1 MTNVK
6 GRSDGHE
13 PQEKDRTVP
22 DHLQGGVTSIGLL
35 TWFTSTEL
43 KLDISLVEWAF
54 VSFVPTLVFMVMF
67 VVRWCGLGLRHR
79 GRESWMDT

>member
-22 DHLQGGVTSIGLL
+22 DHLQGGVNSIGLL
-35 TWFTSTEL
+35 GWFTSTEL
-43 KLDISLVEWAF
+43 KLDIGLVEWAF
-54 VSFVPTLVFMVMF
+54 VSFGPTFVFVFVFMIC
-67 VVRWCGLGLRHR
+67 WCGFRLRHR
-79 GRESWMDT
+79 GRQSGVDT